1 MNAVRRITAFTVS
14 MLTGWLA
21 VSGLLA
27 ANDPPAGDLLAQY
40 IAKFQT
46 RYQSARTSSATF
58 LELYSEN
65 GQLVRSEAGTA
76 YFRRPSRMRWEY
88 DAPEKNLFLVDGRN
102 AWFYVPADRTV
113 TKVPAKHSSD
123 WRTPLA
129 LLAGDVKVSKVC
141 YHVALALAQKPFN
154 SGDVMLACQLRGE
167 VRANSVEDASKKMP
181 TSASDASV
189 FLELVPATGELVRV
203 LVNDQ
208 GGVSIEFRFKNWN
221 FDAPTAAGQFEFR
234 PPPGVVIL
242 NGELPAQKEMVK

>member
-1 MNAVRRITAFTVS
+1 MSAVRRIAAFTVL
-14 MLTGWLA
+14 MLTGWPV

-65 GQLVRSEAGTA
+65 GRLVRSEAGTA

-102 AWFYVPADRTV
+102 AWFYVPADHTV
-113 TKVPAKHSSD
+113 TKVPAKHSAD

-141 YHVALALAQKPFN
+141 SRVALASLQKPLD

-167 VRANSVEDASKKMP
+167 ARANSAEDAPQKDP
-181 TSASDASV
+181 TRAGEASV
-189 FLELVPATGELVRV
+189 FLELVPANGELVRV

-208 GGVSIEFRFKNWN
+208 GGIGIEFRFKNWN
-221 FDAPTAAGQFEFR
+221 FDAPTAAGQFEFH
-234 PPPGVVIL
+234 PPAGVVIL
-242 NGELPAQKEMVK
+242 NGELPAQKETVK